1 MLGLGKCKCFLLKS
15 QGLDNDDF
23 GFLTLL
29 CFQKYFAHI
38 FIRYIRRCYKC
49 LGGFN
54 IVYLEL

>member
-1 MLGLGKCKCFLLKS
+1 VLGLGKCKFFFFKYE
-15 QGLDNDDF
+15 GLDNDDF